1 MFPLLLHGGTAFQEA
16 QLLWELQP
24 QQSGSCSSLGD
35 LGSVGCFWF
44 FFPLKLFLK
53 QILKCFHKY
62 VTIIS
67 KCSCAVE
74 LGLLFKNGDC
84 FLQVLLTG
92 SRIKVTFAVV

>member
-44 FFPLKLFLK
+44 FPLEAVLETNIKMFP
-53 QILKCFHKY
+53 QICYNNF
-62 VTIIS
+62 
-67 KCSCAVE
+67 
-74 LGLLFKNGDC
+74 
-84 FLQVLLTG
+84 QVFVCC
-92 SRIKVTFAVV
+92 RIGPFI